1 MEGFGCR
8 EQGIGVILQAGQR
21 RIGHLSVCEDGRK
34 PRAQRPSLA
43 QARLRPE
50 EVGKPPGARA
60 ESHLNM
66 HKPFFTHLEAL
77 APRTRKVAASSLWE
91 ARRLTDDTPVD
102 RRTTYVIAAALARA
116 DAERETNRV
125 GEMHARTAAW
135 ALARTAEAMGE

>member
-1 MEGFGCR
+1 MG
-8 EQGIGVILQAGQR
+8 ASPAP
-21 RIGHLSVCEDGRK
+21 SV
-34 PRAQRPSLA
+34 PLA
-43 QARLRPE
+43 QARLGPE

-60 ESHLNM
+60 ESHLDM
-66 HKPFFTHLEAL
+66 RKPFFTHLEAL

-116 DAERETNRV
+116 DAERETNRF

-135 ALARTAEAMGE
+135 ALAR